1 MNHAARSLISWL
13 LLPGAVCAGA
23 AAFGAEAMM
32 PPNGKGPVQVAQTIP
47 DAQTLFGEGRY
58 LYGLMCAS
66 CHGSAGEGG
75 YGVRLRGNEML
86 RAADHIVTQ
95 IFLGTDDDI
104 SPPLYDQ
111 LSDRDIAG
119 IATYLRHAWGNNFGP
134 PVLPGDVAAL
144 R

>member
-1 MNHAARSLISWL
+1 MVW
-13 LLPGAVCAGA
+13 PGAVAVGVAAFVDGMAAPGHADPIQIAQAEPDA
-23 AAFGAEAMM
+23 AA
-32 PPNGKGPVQVAQTIP
+32 
-47 DAQTLFGEGRY
+47 LFREGEY

-75 YGVRLRGNEML
+75 YGVKLRGNEML

-119 IATYLRHAWGNNFGP
+119 IATFLRQAWGNNFGP